1 MAVMPVIIL
10 LYLNSTAVK
19 VAFGIKDPPPP
30 AA

>member
-19 VAFGIKDPPPP
+19 VAFGVKDPPP